1 MTQEHEQNLGKEA
14 QQKVVRMPSREEIL
28 QRLPAG
34 TLGITPQTDAFYMN
48 FVDSIADSE
57 KVGMGLNMAWELA
70 DYNTLRAYP
79 AVIRA
84 FVKMGFDRV
93 VDAITPDPEVAE
105 QAKEFRKK
113 VFEEVERERKAKE
126 PKLEDLGPA
135 DSLTDFTRYS
145 QARKIADIV
154 FEYASDDVNRS
165 LDKIW
170 MQDGRNQGTNPYYM
184 QTHRGFFLEAYYGQ
198 LSKLWTPW
206 GKYGFGGSGSGSWEE
221 VTPVILDRLGAVEK
235 VPERNTEQGTI
246 GPIYTVHKVDK
257 IVLPD
262 PVERPRSLYVPY
274 EDVDKAWKSLTQQ
287 YKQVQKGRK

>member
-1 MTQEHEQNLGKEA
+1 MTQEHGQNLGKEA
-14 QQKVVRMPSREEIL
+14 QQKMVRMPSREEIL

-57 KVGMGLNMAWELA
+57 KVGGGLNMAWELA
-70 DYNTLRAYP
+70 GYDTLRGYP
-79 AVIRA
+79 AIVRA
-84 FVKMGFDRV
+84 GVNISFDRV
-93 VDAITPDPEVAE
+93 VDAITPDSEVAE

-113 VFEEVERERKAKE
+113 VLEEAERERKAKE

-135 DSLTDFTRYS
+135 DSLTDFARYS
-145 QARKIADIV
+145 QARRVADIV
-154 FEYASDDVNRS
+154 FEYASGNVNSS
-165 LDKIW
+165 LYQIW
-170 MQDGRNQGTNPYYM
+170 MQDRRNQGVNPYYN
-184 QTHRGFFLEAYYGQ
+184 QTHRGFLLEAYYGQ

-206 GKYGFGGSGSGSWEE
+206 GQYGFGGGSGSGNWKE

-235 VPERNTEQGTI
+235 VPVRNTEQGII
-246 GPIYTVHKVDK
+246 GPIYTVHKIDE

-274 EDVDKAWKSLTQQ
+274 EEVDKVWKSLTQQ
-287 YKQVQKGRK
+287 YKQV